1 MKTMTLFYF
10 VIIFTMVFSCNQP
23 VSKNPENWNE
33 KELEKWFQSGEWKVG
48 WDISPDQ
55 SINKKELANQF
66 FKNRER
72 WEKAFNFLKTN
83 NLEKISIG
91 RYELEGANLFVNVDE
106 YTTKDE
112 EDCRFEAHRE
122 YIDIQYLIYG
132 EEKIGI
138 SDLGKTSEIIP
149 YDSIKDV
156 TFLTA
161 EQNNYRTASPDRF
174 FVFFPEDA
182 HRPCVKTDEKSKVR
196 KVVVK
201 IRITDIK

>member
-1 MKTMTLFYF
+1 
-10 VIIFTMVFSCNQP
+10 MVFSCNQP
-23 VSKNPENWNE
+23 VSKNPKNWNE
-33 KELEKWFQSGEWKVG
+33 KELEKWFQSGEWKLG
-48 WDISPDQ
+48 WNISPDQ
-55 SINKKELANQF
+55 SINKKKLANQF

-106 YTTKDE
+106 YTTKNE

-122 YIDIQYLIYG
+122 YIDIQYLVYG

-138 SDLGKTSEIIP
+138 TTLGNTIEIIP
-149 YDSIKDV
+149 YDSIKDI

-161 EQNNYRTASPDRF
+161 EQNNYRIASPDKF

-182 HRPCVKTDEKSKVR
+182 HQPCVKTDENTKVR

-201 IRITDIK
+201 IRSD